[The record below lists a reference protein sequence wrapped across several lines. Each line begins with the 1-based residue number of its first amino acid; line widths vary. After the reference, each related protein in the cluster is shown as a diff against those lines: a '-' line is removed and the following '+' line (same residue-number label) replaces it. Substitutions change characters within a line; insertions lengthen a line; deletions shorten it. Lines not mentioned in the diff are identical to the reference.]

1 MSFLHCPP
9 KVEVH
14 TKEMEETMA
23 YMIRRSPYWR
33 NQFLER
39 AMNRYL
45 DMESEQLPSGFPLDV
60 LETDTEYTVKA
71 DVAGFDPEKIEITYD
86 DNTLSIKGVVEDDT
100 EKSEEGKYHV
110 RERRFGSFYRSIS
123 MPGVIDAD
131 QITADSDNGIL
142 VVHLPKKP
150 ETQPKKINVVSKKIV
165 DSE

>member
-1 MSFLHCPP
+1 
-9 KVEVH
+9 
-14 TKEMEETMA
+14 MA

-86 DNTLSIKGVVEDDT
+86 DNTLSIKGLVEDDT

>member
-1 MSFLHCPP
+1 
-9 KVEVH
+9 
-14 TKEMEETMA
+14 MA

-71 DVAGFDPEKIEITYD
+71 DVAGFDSEKIEITYD
-86 DNTLSIKGVVEDDT
+86 DNTLSIKGLVEDDT